1 MGIWNVLDKIF
12 EWVPNKKEH
21 YRNKIRGI
29 TREMDELQKQGLSGK
44 RADKFIALA
53 KLLRNL
59 REKAKNT

>member
-1 MGIWNVLDKIF
+1 MGWGDVIGKIF
-12 EWVPNKKEH
+12 DWIPNRREH
-21 YRNKIRGI
+21 YRNKIEDI
-29 TREMDELQKQGLSGK
+29 KNEMDRLQKEGLTGK